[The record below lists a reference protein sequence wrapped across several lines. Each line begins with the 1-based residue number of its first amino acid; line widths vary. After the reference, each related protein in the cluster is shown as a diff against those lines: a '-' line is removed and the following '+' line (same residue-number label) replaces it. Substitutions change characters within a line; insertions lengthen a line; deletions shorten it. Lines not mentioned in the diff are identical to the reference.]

1 MARCFKQMSSLSIV
15 IALMSGCSAMYK
27 DQQRVDRIHHE
38 SISYTQSMIRVELAP
53 KYRNKKNIYPGSGYG
68 LYLGDELLMTA
79 NENREFLLSDKKL
92 RWRLYDIYKD
102 KGKLCFEIRRG
113 KPKYDLSIYSEYNCF
128 INTELE
134 KKFSADMA
142 IEELE
147 QKIRRLKADIDSEVV
162 LKNSNF
168 NSRTQSCDKP
178 YIKPISSLCGR
189 PQQELDR
196 LYIDCFR
203 PLGSKA
209 CRYLV
214 KEKIESKNLSND
226 EKRRQKLASAVFCKT
241 VVGGKVTGAE
251 IGDELGDELTSSDN
265 IFVQG
270 AGYLLE
276 VGSAIA
282 TTASVSSC
290 LSRFDMHCD
299 ALVNQKKEQNYQ
311 QCSTDLVM
319 YQKKKSELKNLF
331 KQVNSLRYS
340 RSRIVRNRALKKNSN
355 LILAFNDRF

>member
-1 MARCFKQMSSLSIV
+1 MAPCFKKIFPHSMVVVLV
-15 IALMSGCSAMYK
+15 AGCSAMYK

-53 KYRNKKNIYPGSGYG
+53 MYRNKKNIYPGSGYG

-92 RWRLYDIYKD
+92 RWRLYEIYKD

-113 KPKYDLSIYSEYNCF
+113 KPKYDLSMYSEYNCF

-134 KKFSADMA
+134 KKFSVDMA

-147 QKIRRLKADIDSEVV
+147 QKIRRLEAEIKSEAV
-162 LKNSNF
+162 LRNSNF
-168 NSRTQSCDKP
+168 NSRTQTCDKP
-178 YIKPISSLCGR
+178 YIKPISNLCGR
-189 PQQELDR
+189 PQKELDR

-209 CRYLV
+209 CRYLA
-214 KEKIESKNLSND
+214 EENIERKNLSAE
-226 EKRRQKLASAVFCKT
+226 EKRRKKLASAIFCKT
-241 VVGGKVTGAE
+241 VVGGKITGAE
-251 IGDELGDELTSSDN
+251 IADELGDELTSSDN

-276 VGSAIA
+276 FGSAIA

-299 ALVNQKKEQNYQ
+299 TLVNQRKLQNYQ
-311 QCSTDLVM
+311 QCSTGLVM
-319 YQKKKSELKNLF
+319 FDKKKDELKTLE

-340 RSRIVRNRALKKNSN
+340 RSRIVRNRSPKKSSR
-355 LILAFNDRF
+355 LILAFNNRF